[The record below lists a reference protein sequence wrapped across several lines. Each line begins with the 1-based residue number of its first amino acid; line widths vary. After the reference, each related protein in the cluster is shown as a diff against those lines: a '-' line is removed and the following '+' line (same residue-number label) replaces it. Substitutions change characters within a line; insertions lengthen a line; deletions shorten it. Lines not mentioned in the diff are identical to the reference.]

1 MTTNRAIQILDPA
14 HREHYDG
21 IEEVNEACRIGMEA
35 LQVTSKLKES
45 LQLNKN
51 ATINETLAA
60 VEQVK
65 TERNAYIRG
74 LIVMY
79 CEGFGLT
86 DKHTCADWRGTC
98 AENGGTS
105 K

>member
-45 LQLNKN
+45 LQHNEN
-51 ATINETLAA
+51 ATAEEILAA

-65 TERNAYIRG
+65 LERYALEIDITEMVDEDIHG
-74 LIVMY
+74 
-79 CEGFGLT
+79 C
-86 DKHTCADWRGTC
+86 
-98 AENGGTS
+98 
-105 K
+105 

>member
-45 LQLNKN
+45 LQLNEN
-51 ATINETLAA
+51 ATAEEILAA

-65 TERNAYIRG
+65 LERYALEIDITEMVDEDIHG
-74 LIVMY
+74 
-79 CEGFGLT
+79 C
-86 DKHTCADWRGTC
+86 
-98 AENGGTS
+98 
-105 K
+105 